1 MSNVLKRFIG
11 HHGTSSYVAKK
22 IRKNKFKPSNW
33 GWLGSGIY
41 LECVITAE
49 EKSILDISDPKSE
62 LTRQVNAFR
71 EEFLKSGINK
81 DKIINMEDENFD
93 GKLLDMICKEDCYVI
108 VRNFTHTNTKQDRIN
123 KKKRSNIANGVELCA
138 KINECITIR

>member
-1 MSNVLKRFIG
+1 V
-11 HHGTSSYVAKK
+11 
-22 IRKNKFKPSNW
+22 
-33 GWLGSGIY
+33 
-41 LECVITAE
+41 CVTAE